1 MDVRPPPLQPRKFA
15 IGSFARA
22 PNFPAMGFRSFDEF
36 TAWRQGNQD
45 WLDARYAY
53 EVSLATREPTLSQSG
68 TCAPCLRPA
77 SFLSSTQAGE
87 RVPDGRRMPY
97 WPHQMRCDCADRLS
111 GRQRAIVHLAQA
123 TGLAAWTSL
132 LLFGTPNAA
141 DRRLAGLVGSTTARP
156 RLIVAPTPWDE
167 EHFHLDVPDASVHI
181 AISQDYLEFIPPLPA
196 ALTAIVQA
204 LAPGGRFIFS
214 TQFLANEPAT
224 SFIPP
229 DSYAFAPQTPV
240 EYREESHRFGW
251 DLLGMLRDAGFSDAA
266 AYLTWSEELGYLGSL
281 NFLFRATK

>member
-1 MDVRPPPLQPRKFA
+1 
-15 IGSFARA
+15 
-22 PNFPAMGFRSFDEF
+22 
-36 TAWRQGNQD
+36 
-45 WLDARYAY
+45 
-53 EVSLATREPTLSQSG
+53 
-68 TCAPCLRPA
+68 
-77 SFLSSTQAGE
+77 
-87 RVPDGRRMPY
+87 MPY

-167 EHFHLDVPDASVHI
+167 ENFHLDVPDASVHI